1 MNGIARARLSLMARV
16 LAATVGAYGLS
27 LAAGICISFI
37 APLPRADA
45 VLLGL
50 LVSFVVMLA
59 TILAIFA
66 HGSVPRIWVALIGAA
81 AILGGASWLIGP
93 HSAP

>member
-1 MNGIARARLSLMARV
+1 MK
-16 LAATVGAYGLS
+16 
-27 LAAGICISFI
+27 F
-37 APLPRADA
+37 
-45 VLLGL
+45 
-50 LVSFVVMLA
+50 LVPITAVVMLA